1 MGTRDRRAREKL
13 GRREAI
19 LKAAKE
25 VFARKGLLTSTVD
38 DVAQRAE
45 VAKGTIYLHFKAKE
59 DIFKAL
65 MDEGLAL
72 VEKRFIEAV
81 DLSVPAD
88 ENLRRLCDA
97 YCRLYREEPQYF
109 KLLFFCSHS
118 DVRAKTC
125 ANPSECQGLPPLAA
139 LIRKGIDEGTFA
151 RTVDPMKA
159 AAIAWASS
167 NGIIL
172 MYEEHPHHTT
182 SFDLPFEELLRT
194 NMELLIQGLKQG
206 VQGGLQARPA

>member
-1 MGTRDRRAREKL
+1 MGTRDRKAREKIA
-13 GRREAI
+13 RREAI
-19 LKAAKE
+19 VKAARE
-25 VFARKGLLTSTVD
+25 VFAEKGLLASTID
-38 DVAQRAE
+38 DVARRAE
-45 VAKGTIYLHFKAKE
+45 VAKGTIYLHFKSKE
-59 DIFKAL
+59 EIFTAL

-72 VEKRFIEAV
+72 VAKRFTEAV
-81 DLSVPAD
+81 DLSLRAD
-88 ENLRRLCDA
+88 DNLRRLCDA

-139 LIRKGIDEGTFA
+139 LIQQGIDEGTFA
-151 RTVDPMKA
+151 PTLDATKA

-182 SFDLPFEELLRT
+182 SFDLPFEELLRM
-194 NMELLIQGLKQG
+194 NMELLICGFKQG
-206 VQGGLQARPA
+206 PEVTRRG

>member
-1 MGTRDRRAREKL
+1 MGTKDRRARDKAS
-13 GRREAI
+13 RREAI
-19 LKAAKE
+19 LNAAKE
-25 VFARKGLLTSTVD
+25 VFAEKGLLASTID

-59 DIFKAL
+59 EMFMAL
-65 MDEGLAL
+65 MDQGLAL
-72 VEKRFIEAV
+72 VGKRFTEAV
-81 DLSVPAD
+81 DLALPAD

-97 YCRLYREEPQYF
+97 YCRVYREEPQYF

-125 ANPSECQGLPPLAA
+125 ANPSECQGLPPLAN
-139 LIRKGIDEGTFA
+139 LIQKGIDEGTFA
-151 RTVDPMKA
+151 PTVDATKA

-182 SFDLPFEELLRT
+182 SFNLSVEELVRT
-194 NMELLIQGLKQG
+194 NMELLIHGLRQG
-206 VQGGLQARPA
+206 VQARRAG

>member
-1 MGTRDRRAREKL
+1 MGTRDRRGREKVA
-13 GRREAI
+13 RREAI
-19 LKAAKE
+19 LRAAKE
-25 VFARKGLLTSTVD
+25 VFAEKGLFASTID
-38 DVAQRAE
+38 DIARHAE
-45 VAKGTIYLHFKAKE
+45 VAKGTIYLHFRSRE
-59 DIFKAL
+59 DMFTAL

-72 VEKRFIEAV
+72 VAKRFTEAV
-81 DLSVPAD
+81 DLSLRAD
-88 ENLRRLCDA
+88 DNLRRLCDA

-118 DVRAKTC
+118 EVRAKTC

-139 LIRKGIDEGTFA
+139 LIQQGIDEGTFA
-151 RTVDPMKA
+151 PTVDATKA

-182 SFDLPFEELLRT
+182 TFDLPFEELLRT
-194 NMELLIQGLKQG
+194 NMELLIRGLKQG
-206 VQGGLQARPA
+206 A

>member
-1 MGTRDRRAREKL
+1 MGTRDRKAREKIA
-13 GRREAI
+13 RREAI
-19 LKAAKE
+19 VKAARE
-25 VFARKGLLTSTVD
+25 VFAEKGLLASTIA
-38 DVAQRAE
+38 DVARRAE
-45 VAKGTIYLHFKAKE
+45 VAKGTIYLHFKSKE
-59 DIFKAL
+59 EMFTAL

-72 VEKRFIEAV
+72 VAKRFTEAV
-81 DLSVPAD
+81 DSSLRAD
-88 ENLRRLCDA
+88 DNLRRLCDA

-125 ANPSECQGLPPLAA
+125 ADPSECQGLPPLAA
-139 LIRKGIDEGTFA
+139 LIQQGIDEGTFA
-151 RTVDPMKA
+151 PTVDATKV

-206 VQGGLQARPA
+206 PEVTRRG

>member
-1 MGTRDRRAREKL
+1 MGTRDRKAREKVA
-13 GRREAI
+13 RREAI
-19 LKAAKE
+19 LRAAKE
-25 VFARKGLLTSTVD
+25 VFAENGLLASTID
-38 DVAQRAE
+38 DVARRAE
-45 VAKGTIYLHFKAKE
+45 VAKGTIYLHFRSKE
-59 DIFKAL
+59 EMFKAL

-72 VEKRFIEAV
+72 VAKRFTEAV
-81 DLSVPAD
+81 DLSLRAD
-88 ENLRRLCDA
+88 DNLRRLCDA

-118 DVRAKTC
+118 EVRAKTC

-139 LIRKGIDEGTFA
+139 LIQQGIDEGTFA
-151 RTVDPMKA
+151 PTVDATKA

-182 SFDLPFEELLRT
+182 TFDLPFEELLRT
-194 NMELLIQGLKQG
+194 NMELLIRGLKH
-206 VQGGLQARPA
+206 GLEASRPA